1 MKYPTH
7 WVLEYAPAPWPTDEL
22 AERLTM
28 SGSEVEHMRDGVM
41 EVKVTPNRGDTLSM
55 VGLARE
61 VSALSGVPVEL
72 PDTAVHETGP
82 DVNTLARV
90 DIEALDLC
98 PRYAARVVR
107 SVKIAASP
115 TWLVERLEDAGLR
128 SINNVVDVTN
138 YVMLEFGQP
147 LHAFDYA
154 LLRDHRII
162 VRRAAPGET
171 ITTIDGTVRA
181 LGPDMLVIADAE
193 HAVAVAGVM
202 GGSDSEISDT
212 TTDVL
217 LESAYFDALSV
228 RRTAKGLGMS
238 TDASYRFERGV
249 DPNGVVKAIDR
260 TARLLAELAGGEVAT
275 GVVDVYPKAIEPWT
289 LTLRPS
295 RCNALLGT
303 DFTTEQM
310 VDALAALDMSPHGVD
325 PISVT
330 VPTYRPDLRR
340 EDDLA
345 EEVCRIVGYDF
356 IPATPVRGEH
366 LHGGI
371 SPWERFRRKVHETA
385 LACDWQEAVT
395 STLVDEATVNA
406 LGFEASARLSNPLS
420 REVNVVRP
428 SLLPGLVDTVRRNLR
443 QGRVNLG
450 FFELGRTYWVNE
462 GTPGEDWKWAAA
474 VLGPPTAASWTGSSA
489 PADFYTLKGALDA
502 ALARLGAPAAV
513 YEACEKT
520 GFHPGRCAAI
530 SLSGHPFGIIGEVH
544 PDAAEKWDITGRLIL
559 FEVDVAALHHATSG
573 RVFEAL
579 PRFPTVA
586 RDISFVVN
594 RSVPQERIS
603 AAITLGAGTLLKD
616 LTLFDVYRGERLGA
630 DVQSMA
636 YRLTLRADDRTLSEA
651 EAVETMDNV
660 RAALAADVA
669 ASFR

>member
-1 MKYPTH
+1 
-7 WVLEYAPAPWPTDEL
+7 
-22 AERLTM
+22 M

-55 VGLARE
+55 IGLARE
-61 VSALSGVPVEL
+61 VSALSGVPVAYPDCSL
-72 PDTAVHETGP
+72 PESGP

-90 DIEALDLC
+90 DIEAPDLC
-98 PRYAARVVR
+98 PRYAARVIRNVE
-107 SVKIAASP
+107 IGPSP
-115 TWLVERLEDAGLR
+115 RWMSDRLEAAGLR

-171 ITTIDGTVRA
+171 ITTIDGTERA

-202 GGSDSEISDT
+202 GGSDSEISET

-217 LESAYFDALSV
+217 LESACFDALSV

-238 TDASYRFERGV
+238 TDASDRFERGV
-249 DPNGVVKAIDR
+249 APNGVVKAIDR
-260 TARLLAELAGGEVAT
+260 AAKLLEQLAGGEVAK
-275 GVVDVYPKAIEPWT
+275 GVVDVYPTKVEPWT
-289 LTLRPS
+289 LTLRPA
-295 RCNALLGT
+295 RCNTLLGT
-303 DFTTEQM
+303 DFTTKQM
-310 VDALAALDMSPHGVD
+310 TDALAALNMAPMGID

-340 EDDLA
+340 EVDLA

-366 LHGGI
+366 LNGGI
-371 SPWERFRRKVHETA
+371 SAWERFRRKVHETA

-395 STLVDEATVNA
+395 STLVDEATVNV
-406 LGFEASARLSNPLS
+406 LGFTATARLSNPLS

-450 FFELGRTYWVNE
+450 FFELGRTYYVKD
-462 GTPGEDWKWAAA
+462 GAPGEDWKWAAA
-474 VLGPPTAASWTGSSA
+474 VLGPPTTASWTGTA
-489 PADFYTLKGALDA
+489 TPADFYSLKGALDS

-513 YEACEKT
+513 YESCEET
-520 GFHPGRCAAI
+520 GFHPGRCATI
-530 SLSGHPFGIIGEVH
+530 SLNGRPLGIIGEVH

-559 FEVDVAALHHATSG
+559 FEVDVAALHHAASG
-573 RVFEAL
+573 CVYQAL
-579 PRFPTVA
+579 PRFPAVA
-586 RDISFVVN
+586 RDISFVVS
-594 RSVPQERIS
+594 RLVPQERIA
-603 AAITLGAGTLLKD
+603 AAITRGAGALMKD
-616 LTLFDVYRGERLGA
+616 LTLFDVFRGERLGP

-660 RAALAADVA
+660 RAALAADVS